1 MVTLVNRA
9 KVTTATTGTGTITLG
24 AAEDGFQTFA
34 AAGVVDGDTVR
45 YVIEDGSNWEIG
57 TGTYTASGTTL
68 TRTVLESSNAD
79 AAINLSGSATVF
91 VGAASEDLAVVTKGT
106 LTKSFISGETST
118 IALSEAITSGAP
130 VVSVTK
136 EVPQTGVSNND
147 WDVETTGVNYTRHDT
162 AYDTT
167 LTPSSATTDG
177 TFTLGTGSFASADI
191 GKTIEGN
198 GGEAI
203 LTATDGSYSIVTA
216 FTDSSTIAAGDWS
229 MYATVFDATNGLEL
243 SGLVRN
249 VSYDSVSF
257 NVTSEDSTPFGLA
270 FSTDGTKMYI
280 LGTSS
285 DSVYQYSL
293 STGFDL
299 STASYDSVSFSV
311 NSQDSTPYGIAFNN
325 DGTKMFI
332 AGGSSSTIYQYSL
345 STGFDLSTASY
356 DSVSFSVTSQDIY
369 PTDIAFSTDGTKM
382 HIVGNNTGSVYQYSL
397 STGFDLSTASYGSVS
412 LSVTSQDSNPYG
424 IAFNTDGTKMFIA
437 GGSSDTIY
445 QYSLST
451 GFDLSTASY
460 DSLSF
465 SVGSEDSNLL
475 SMAFSTDGTKMYISG
490 NTTNT
495 VYQYSVPAGFDLNS
509 DYSFSTSQYT
519 PAITNAS
526 GQIDSTYWT
535 DINSMT
541 TTEVVGDGQVYYAVS
556 TDNRTTW
563 SVIDNTNGVRDIVRN
578 NAGTWQYN
586 SNATY
591 GSTTWTAATTNAEL
605 DALSQ
610 ALSVASNQMDKTQLE
625 AVTDANH
632 YTLGNSLDLMIAL
645 YLGSSSTSIPSSDGV
660 SINYDANVRNEGA
673 VLGTDYDW
681 DFPANDVVR
690 ITSNATQNLK
700 VRVV

>member
-280 LGTSS
+280 
-285 DSVYQYSL
+285 
-293 STGFDL
+293 
-299 STASYDSVSFSV
+299 
-311 NSQDSTPYGIAFNN
+311 
-325 DGTKMFI
+325 
-332 AGGSSSTIYQYSL
+332 
-345 STGFDLSTASY
+345 
-356 DSVSFSVTSQDIY
+356 
-369 PTDIAFSTDGTKM
+369 
-382 HIVGNNTGSVYQYSL
+382 
-397 STGFDLSTASYGSVS
+397 
-412 LSVTSQDSNPYG
+412 
-424 IAFNTDGTKMFIA
+424 
-437 GGSSDTIY
+437 
-445 QYSLST
+445 
-451 GFDLSTASY
+451 
-460 DSLSF
+460 
-465 SVGSEDSNLL
+465 
-475 SMAFSTDGTKMYISG
+475 SG